1 MQSMSM
7 HLPIKEVTQNR
18 NQGSWCCSFV
28 SNTSSVLLSF
38 KIYLESGEGAMIY
51 SKGFSGQTLEK
62 RNHLINLTQTME
74 SICFRQKNLR
84 SKTWN
89 SNIVLRR
96 RGTKSRWISFF
107 TDLMDLNVLK
117 YLSFFLKVKNI
128 EKMRESKGGTEAIAS
143 LTNTI

>member
-1 MQSMSM
+1 
-7 HLPIKEVTQNR
+7 
-18 NQGSWCCSFV
+18 
-28 SNTSSVLLSF
+28 
-38 KIYLESGEGAMIY
+38 MIY

-128 EKMRESKGGTEAIAS
+128 EKMRESKGGTEAITS
-143 LTNTI
+143 LMNTI